1 MALKRKR
8 VSGQTKKEPHKF
20 KALQE
25 LLFFCGISQPAAA
38 FDKRHACANF
48 SAGDLHPATSTGAR
62 TWNLDL
68 GLGLCQRLC
77 LHPDHSEHVSRLAT
91 ATKSFSMAIAK
102 CRKKQKA
109 YTIPDSFMNFTIFI
123 CFMSFSCFGF
133 SLSSFRLLQLYLG
146 IVCIFILFVQFLS

>member
-1 MALKRKR
+1 MFLARPKRNHTNSKLCKSCSFSAASHSR
-8 VSGQTKKEPHKF
+8 QLPLTSVTHAQTF
-20 KALQE
+20 
-25 LLFFCGISQPAAA
+25 QPATCTLQL
-38 FDKRHACANF
+38 RL
-48 SAGDLHPATSTGAR
+48 GPR